1 MLQVANG
8 DCMVYFFTPWMLGL
22 EARQQVV
29 ITVFKHC
36 SCRCYKNNDNIAG
49 FYTQLSI
56 CRSQISCILQFSVI
70 SWLNLPETK
79 STSPEIVF
87 YIIEN
92 NLHIFAIKCLWKNEL
107 CVIYAVYFII
117 ITKWISFFKASKQ
130 AGSFWTA
137 WPLSQHWRCQIFS
150 KCNIQLSHLSM
161 QLPSEVIQPFSYLFV
176 SIWRSS
182 CNFTSNVKSAWLWKR
197 CEKRFF
203 PWPSQTTLALQVTEI
218 QKCFKWRGSSP

>member
-1 MLQVANG
+1 MNASSQKWRLHG
-8 DCMVYFFTPWMLGL
+8 LFFTLRIQGL

-36 SCRCYKNNDNIAG
+36 SCRYYKSNDNMAG

-56 CRSQISCILQFSVI
+56 CRSQMSCILQFYVI

-79 STSPEIVF
+79 STSPEIIF

-107 CVIYAVYFII
+107 CVIYSPYFI
-117 ITKWISFFKASKQ
+117 ITKWISFLEASEQK
-130 AGSFWTA
+130 GFFWTA
-137 WPLSQHWRCQIFS
+137 WPLPQHWRCQIFS
-150 KCNIQLSHLSM
+150 KCSFQLNCLSIK
-161 QLPSEVIQPFSYLFV
+161 LPSEVTQPFFYFLFLFEEV
-176 SIWRSS
+176 VPILHPMSS
-182 CNFTSNVKSAWLWKR
+182 QLDWER

-203 PWPSQTTLALQVTEI
+203 PCPSQKALALQVAEI
-218 QKCFKWRGSSP
+218 Y